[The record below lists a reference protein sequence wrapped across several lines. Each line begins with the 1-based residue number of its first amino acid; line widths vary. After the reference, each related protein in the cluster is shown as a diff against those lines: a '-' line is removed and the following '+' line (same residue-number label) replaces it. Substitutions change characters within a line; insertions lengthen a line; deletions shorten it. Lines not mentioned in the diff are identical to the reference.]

1 MDSIKKKGDLHSFKH
16 FLIGREAAMMII
28 LSKTE
33 DLLSKKEDLLSKT
46 EDLLSKKTIL
56 LSKRPI
62 PLVSATHLP
71 KNDKFRRLLQLPA
84 AIHAAIYHPP
94 IKNNKKDDP
103 SKKES
108 SLSIY
113 LGAITIYLLG
123 SRPSE

>member
-1 MDSIKKKGDLHSFKH
+1 MNGSFLWILLKKGGISILLNIFDRARS
-16 FLIGREAAMMII
+16 RNDDYII
-28 LSKTE
+28 KNGVFII
-33 DLLSKKEDLLSKT
+33 
-46 EDLLSKKTIL
+46 KKTIL

-113 LGAITIYLLG
+113 LGAITIYLFG